1 MTKFQ
6 NTAKIAIVGI
16 LLLVALLG
24 TIFLGKDVAKNFA
37 KASTCTTEKVTSAQV
52 TANSGV
58 VTWNTSDVTQGMVQY
73 GTNPAALNF
82 SAPEAT
88 SGKTHNVPLTL
99 LTPST
104 TYYYIVTIGT
114 NKCDSTGNICT
125 DNCVPWNFTTAGSA
139 VSQPTVTVA
148 VPTPNTDVS
157 PTVVNP
163 TVINPT
169 VEILISP
176 SPKGSD
182 DNKMSEYCT
191 KLKDYIG
198 STTESSNWET
208 IKTYDLDNNGIINGK
223 DALKCGT
230 SGK

>member
-1 MTKFQ
+1 MSMTNFQ
-6 NTAKIAIVGI
+6 NTAKMAIVGV

-37 KASTCTTEKVTSAQV
+37 KASTCTTESVTSAQV

-58 VTWNTSDVTQGMVQY
+58 ITWNTSDVTQGMVQY
-73 GTNPAALNF
+73 GTNPATLNF

-139 VSQPTVTVA
+139 VTQPTSTVA
-148 VPTPNTDVS
+148 SPATNSDVS
-157 PTVVNP
+157 PTVGIV
-163 TVINPT
+163 
-169 VEILISP
+169 LSP
-176 SPKGSD
+176 SPAGSD
-182 DNKMSEYCT
+182 NNKMSEFCT

-198 STTESSNWET
+198 STSESSNWPM
-208 IKTYDLDNNGIINGK
+208 IKIYDLDNNGIINGK

>member
-1 MTKFQ
+1 MSMAKFQ
-6 NTAKIAIVGI
+6 NTAKMAIVGI

-37 KASTCTTEKVTSAQV
+37 KASTCTTENVVSAQV

-58 VTWNTSDVTQGMVQY
+58 ITWNTSDVTQGMVQY
-73 GTNPAALNF
+73 GTNPATLTF

-104 TYYYIVTIGT
+104 TYYYLVTIGT
-114 NKCDSTGNICT
+114 NKCDSTGNICK
-125 DNCVPWNFTTAGSA
+125 DNCVPWSFTTSQTASPT
-139 VSQPTVTVA
+139 QPTVPA
-148 VPTPNTDVS
+148 EMPTATPVS
-157 PTVVNP
+157 A
-163 TVINPT
+163 
-169 VEILISP
+169 SP
-176 SPKGSD
+176 IITSGQSEETKASD
-182 DNKMSEYCT
+182 FCI
-191 KLKDYIG
+191 KLRDYIG
-198 STTESSNWET
+198 STTDSDNWAT
-208 IKTYDLDNNGIINGK
+208 VKQYDLDNNGIINGK